1 MLWPE
6 GSAHR
11 FRDLDEPFVAFTV
24 SKPGYYVAACTTSQI
39 SMYRVKPL
47 APVSLYTLHTTDGL
61 PLLGLRH
68 SPLGNRLVTWTHAQ
82 VIEFD
87 VVPVGYVSEL
97 ARISQSVTPGPGE
110 AVGTRELYL
119 KEVSR
124 YDIEHSIIDVI
135 CVESGVFV
143 VGPEMFTKLGEKAAN
158 WSTFNGI
165 DFRITS
171 TAVAPLLNK
180 AALVSENGAVRI
192 VSLTEPDR
200 EAIEVCPRGAI
211 RAAFNMRQGK
221 LTIATEF
228 TIFLHSLDRD
238 DSAVIDFAHGMPDIS
253 HIQWASQGNA
263 IIVASAERWSLLSA
277 LGMPIY
283 TSPPGNDVSHSE
295 WSLGSDELFLLGSS
309 GLYVYNILRWT
320 GLGSLSRPVLY
331 SSSRL
336 HIFHDGQK
344 SRLSANPWLLVPI
357 PAFYMAENWPLMY
370 VSCSA
375 DGKYVAAA
383 GSTGLVHFSVSSRNW
398 KELSD
403 HDMKV
408 RGGIVWYGR
417 VLVVAADV
425 DGSHVLQM
433 YSPVS
438 ILSRRDSS
446 VAVPTHKYAEDEHVI
461 ASLTLDA
468 RVIAMSL
475 WEDYLAVLLPTG
487 LKILDLTGNQLNAV
501 EEWRLSGVILTPWR
515 VRSIDLLAKDKL
527 LVFVDDQLVS
537 LTKKGNGVYKKQ
549 VLADSIE
556 YYSIDHQNLWLFD
569 GHELSLH
576 LLDNEV
582 PEAPGPQFK
591 VHQDGIYFKVDGY
604 PVAINPSKGVI
615 ATIEA
620 HGLSSKD
627 GSFTYIKP
635 TAHIQVYLLHLLEP
649 SLEQLPKFT
658 HLDYYDQVVQTLL
671 NRALVNDSQLADML
685 SIIKRTAKS
694 WRHVV
699 ASCARKVETKYWPKL
714 FHELGQTPAQL
725 FDDALADGDLVT
737 AAEFLM
743 VVHADKESKV
753 AVAAGGPETQ
763 RLFKAAFNSGK
774 HDLCRDVCEFL
785 LAVDES
791 GQELARFKQQ
801 L

>member
-6 GSAHR
+6 GPAHR
-11 FRDLDEPFVAFTV
+11 FRDLGERFVAFAM
-24 SKPGYYVAACTTSQI
+24 SKPGYYVAACTTNQVA
-39 SMYRVKPL
+39 MYRVKPL
-47 APVSLYTLHTTDGL
+47 APVSLYTVHTTDGL

-68 SPLGNRLVTWTHAQ
+68 SPLGNRLVTWTPNQ
-82 VIEFD
+82 IIEFD
-87 VVPVGYVSEL
+87 VVPVEDVSEV
-97 ARISQSVTPGPGE
+97 ARISQSVNPGPGE
-110 AVGTRELYL
+110 AVGARELYL

-124 YDIEHSIIDVI
+124 HDIEHAIIDVI
-135 CVESGVFV
+135 CVEAGTFV
-143 VGPEMFTKLGEKAAN
+143 IGSEKYTKLGENAQK
-158 WSTFNGI
+158 WSTFNGV
-165 DFRITS
+165 DFRVTS

-180 AALVSENGAVRI
+180 AALVSENGAVKVI
-192 VSLTEPDR
+192 SLLEPER

-228 TIFLHSLDRD
+228 TIFLHSLDRE
-238 DSAVIDFAHGMPDIS
+238 DSAVVDFAHGMSDVS
-253 HIQWASQGNA
+253 HIQWSSQGTA
-263 IIVASAERWSLLSA
+263 IIVANAERWSLFSA
-277 LGMPIY
+277 MGMPIY
-283 TSPPGNDVSHSE
+283 TSPPGDDVSHSE

-309 GLYVYNILRWT
+309 GLFVYNVLRWT
-320 GLGSLSRPVLY
+320 GLGSLSKPVLY
-331 SSSRL
+331 NSSRL

-383 GSTGLVHFSVSSRNW
+383 GPTGLVHFSVSSRNW

-425 DGSHVLQM
+425 DGSNVLQM

-438 ILSRRDSS
+438 VLSRRDSS
-446 VAVPTHKYAEDEHVI
+446 VAVPTHHHAEDEHVI
-461 ASLTLDA
+461 ASLPLDS

-475 WEDYLAVLLPTG
+475 LGDYLAVLLSTG
-487 LKILDLTGNQLNAV
+487 LKIIDLTGNQLNLV
-501 EEWRLSGVILTPWR
+501 DEWRLAGVIIAPGR
-515 VRSIDLLAKDKL
+515 VRSIDLVSKEEL
-527 LVFVDDQLVS
+527 LVFADDQLVS

-556 YYSIDHQNLWLFD
+556 YYFLDHQNLWLFD

-576 LLDNEV
+576 LLDSDA

-604 PVAINPSKGVI
+604 PVAINTSKGVI
-615 ATIEA
+615 ATVEA
-620 HGLSSKD
+620 HGLTSKD
-627 GSFTYIKP
+627 GSFNYIKP
-635 TAHIQVYLLHLLEP
+635 TAQIQVYLLHLLEQ

-671 NRALVNDSQLADML
+671 NRALVNDSQLAEML
-685 SIIKRTAKS
+685 ATIKRTAKS

-699 ASCARKVETKYWPKL
+699 ASCARKVETQYWPKL

-725 FDDALADGDLVT
+725 FDDALTEGDLAT

-743 VVHADKESKV
+743 VVHADKENKT

-763 RLFKAAFNSGK
+763 RLFKAAFSTGK
-774 HDLCRDVCEFL
+774 LDLCRDVCEFL

-791 GQELARFKQQ
+791 GQELAKFKQQ